1 MSNSNSLFYKL
12 MSSLTYT
19 QKYGLMALLFAIA
32 IAPLYISMYQTYS
45 DELTKTIVKIQWNK
59 YQAPIQKMLQNLY
72 THHFAAIQFLLG
84 DKSQI
89 DEITR
94 AQNNINQAINEL
106 KELNTELLKVQSE
119 QDFQFNIRKTQTL
132 DEIQRNWQALIEQF
146 PNISIQDLNAK
157 ESELIRLA
165 KALLG
170 EVHFTTVQ
178 YMNPKNPSYYLMT
191 NNQTLMP
198 DVQDSLSSLIADG
211 ELRILQGKELT
222 AQDRDDMFRLIGAAT
237 SMVNNIKVNIN
248 KSYAM
253 AVEFGVDRE
262 MRKTLDPLFNE
273 YVQAMQDFIDYI
285 QEQVMKK
292 GASISPAEFMSRGQ
306 AAIDKGFK
314 LWLMEID
321 VSDRFLTDK
330 KMALTRNFYS
340 YFLTTIL
347 SIGLSFLVGLWITL
361 DSSKRLAAANKAARE
376 ITEGNLS
383 ARVPVTYLDEVGRF
397 SLAFNKMADTVEKNI
412 VHLNNLQQATKELAD
427 GNMDYRLPVENDQEE
442 FYQVATSFNKMAET
456 FEHITQQ
463 LKQVGINLSSTAAEI
478 DIASK
483 QQETVINNQEITTK
497 AIAVTANDISTN
509 AKTFANT
516 INQVNRVAEDTSK
529 LANEGRSGLSQME
542 SVMRQM
548 VDASGSIA
556 ARLSVLNEKT
566 RNITSIMT
574 TITKVAD
581 QTDLLSL
588 NASIE
593 AEKAGE
599 YGRSFS
605 VIAREIR
612 RLAEQTAV
620 ATLDIEKI
628 VNEIVAAVSSSVMGV
643 DDFAQEIRGGVQQ
656 IRRVGETLSKI
667 IEQVQNL
674 TKRFEDVNQGMQ
686 QQSNNA
692 EEIKN
697 AINQL
702 SHTAQQTSESIHQF
716 RNTVEELDLATKDL
730 RTVVAQITKKKS

>member
-1 MSNSNSLFYKL
+1 MANSNSLFYRL
-12 MSSLTYT
+12 MSSLTYA
-19 QKYGLMALLFAIA
+19 QKYGLMLILFVVTV
-32 IAPLYISMYQTYS
+32 APLFVSMYNNYS
-45 DELTKTIVKIQWNK
+45 TELNRTIVKIQWNK
-59 YQAPIQKMLQNLY
+59 YQEPIQKILQNVY
-72 THHFAAIQFLLG
+72 AHRFAAIQYLMG
-84 DKSQI
+84 DKGQI

-94 AQNNINQAINEL
+94 TQNNVNQAIQQL
-106 KELNTELLKVQSE
+106 KDLNSELLKVQTE
-119 QDFQFNIRKTQTL
+119 QNFQFNIRKNQVL
-132 DEIQRNWQALIEQF
+132 EEIQRNWQQLIEQF
-146 PNISIQDLNAK
+146 PNLTIEELDAK
-157 ESELIRLA
+157 EAEVIRLA
-165 KALLG
+165 KVLLG
-170 EVHFTTVQ
+170 DVHFTTVQ
-178 YMNPKNPSYYLMT
+178 YMSPANPSYYLMT

-198 DVQDSLSSLIADG
+198 DAQDSLSSLLTTG
-211 ELRILQGKELT
+211 ELTIKGHPLTTKE
-222 AQDRDDMFRLIGAAT
+222 RDQMFSLIGVVT
-237 SMVNNIKVNIN
+237 SMTSAIKTNIN
-248 KSYAM
+248 KSYVIA
-253 AVEFGVDRE
+253 AEYGVDQE
-262 MRKTLDPLFNE
+262 MRRVLDPLFSD
-273 YVQAMQDFIDYI
+273 YLQSVQEFIDFIQD
-285 QEQVMKK
+285 QMMRKETT
-292 GASISPAEFMSRGQ
+292 ASANEFISRGQ

-314 LWLMEID
+314 LWLTEID

-330 KMALTRNFYS
+330 QRALTRNFYT
-340 YFLTTIL
+340 YFFTML
-347 SIGLSFLVGLWITL
+347 FLICSAVALGFWIAI
-361 DSSKRLAAANKAARE
+361 DASRRLAIANRAAEALAK
-376 ITEGNLS
+376 GQLS
-383 ARVPVTYLDEVGRF
+383 ERIPITYLDEVGRF
-397 SLAFNKMADTVEKNI
+397 SLAFNKMADTIETNI
-412 VHLNNLQQATKELAD
+412 VHLKNLQQATKELAD
-427 GNMDYRLPVENDQEE
+427 GNMGYRLSLEDDSEE
-442 FYQVATSFNKMAET
+442 FYEVAKSFNKMAET

-509 AKTFANT
+509 AKAFANT
-516 INQVNRVAEDTSK
+516 ISQVNRVAEDTSK
-529 LANEGRSGLSQME
+529 LANEGKSGLSQME

-556 ARLSVLNEKT
+556 SRLSVLNEKT

-628 VNEIVAAVSSSVMGV
+628 VNEIIAAVSSSVMGV

-674 TKRFEDVNQGMQ
+674 TKRFEDVNRGMQ
-686 QQSNNA
+686 QQSTNA